1 MNRSSRDARTR
12 IVAVAGPLRR
22 MRSGSVV
29 VGVAAGEELWEG
41 VSGVGGVVSRR
52 RQARRHRRQSHGAVS
67 ALWWILLALG
77 TMRIE

>member
-1 MNRSSRDARTR
+1 MTR

-29 VGVAAGEELWEG
+29 VGRRVRAGEELWG
-41 VSGVGGVVSRR
+41 GGIGVGGVVSRW
-52 RQARRHRRQSHGAVS
+52 RQARRQRRQSHGAVS